1 MSTPVPLSTLDYV
14 PVAAGQ
20 SIPEALRDAVDVA
33 RAAEAAGYLRVW
45 YTEHHGQPSVGAS
58 APPVLIGA
66 VAART
71 TTIRVGSG
79 GVMLPNHVPLV
90 VAEQFGSLEAF
101 HPGRIDLGI
110 GRAPGGDPAT
120 LRLLRR
126 GPAAAAQFRLDVRE
140 LRELRELLSASPA
153 SHGVRATPGFASAVP
168 MHLLGSSVSSAQLA
182 AELGLPYVYAA
193 HFSPDA
199 LEEAVTVYRDR
210 FKPSEQAAI
219 PHLMIS
225 VNVLAALDLDTASD
239 HQRAMLRT
247 EARKVLDRA
256 GARVAE
262 HEIDAFL
269 DSPAGIAAAR
279 AFRIAA
285 VGSGE
290 EVRRQISEI
299 ARSFGADE
307 LLLVHQ
313 GPDLKARL
321 RSLRL
326 TGPNS
331 RATIA

>member
-1 MSTPVPLSTLDYV
+1 MSTPAPLSTLDYV

-20 SIPEALRDAVDVA
+20 SIPEALRDAVDFA

-79 GVMLPNHVPLV
+79 GVMLPNHAPLV

-120 LRLLRR
+120 LQLLRR
-126 GPAAAAQFRLDVRE
+126 GPAAAAQFLPDV
-140 LRELRELLSASPA
+140 RELRELLSASSA

-199 LEEAVTVYRDR
+199 LEEAVAVYRDR

-225 VNVLAALDLDTASD
+225 VNVLAALDLDTAYD

-247 EARKVLDRA
+247 EARKLLDRA
-256 GARVAE
+256 GARLAE

-290 EVRRQISEI
+290 DVRRQLSEI

-326 TGPNS
+326 TGPSS